1 MTLSGT
7 LVFFTNWVKA
17 CHIGSPDWWVCCFE
31 IDISVCTWAM
41 TPVLGD
47 SNVTTFLKALSLHR
61 FCSST
66 LTTYVSPFK
75 ANSSANWNAVSHQ
88 IWRGC
93 HTCVDSGDLNQALPT
108 ISSVFHLHNTSATR
122 ELSVYLDGLHLR
134 HECHPTY
141 LGVTLDHTDL
151 CPCGETQTMSHIVK
165 SYPLTKVN
173 GGLSRLHTADEDA
186 VLWLTSY
193 GSWNAY
199 EKKTASTS
207 AHPTSICH
215 KPQTGQS
222 VGVTYSLYASFCSY
236 SSHAIF
242 TNTVLLG
249 IAADVKTGTNP
260 YSSPYPTHETRSWP

>member
-1 MTLSGT
+1 MNKYYIVSDTFYVVSLFSSIRDTLRPP
-7 LVFFTNWVKA
+7 
-17 CHIGSPDWWVCCFE
+17 IGPNVLPL
-31 IDISVCTWAM
+31 INQSVIKT
-41 TPVLGD
+41 
-47 SNVTTFLKALSLHR
+47 
-61 FCSST
+61 
-66 LTTYVSPFK
+66 FK
-75 ANSSANWNAVSHQ
+75 ANSSANWNAGSHQ

-122 ELSVYLDGLHLR
+122 ELSVYLDGLRLR

-193 GSWNAY
+193 GS
-199 EKKTASTS
+199 
-207 AHPTSICH
+207 
-215 KPQTGQS
+215 
-222 VGVTYSLYASFCSY
+222 
-236 SSHAIF
+236 
-242 TNTVLLG
+242 
-249 IAADVKTGTNP
+249 
-260 YSSPYPTHETRSWP
+260 